1 MQWQC
6 GVSGMCLLRSR
17 HLLLYLQSF
26 RGVESQPLVE
36 EFIHPEAEVVS
47 ELENRLHCGHLEKLS
62 FPLKIQA

>member
-1 MQWQC
+1 MAEW
-6 GVSGMCLLRSR
+6 VSGVGLLWSR

-26 RGVESQPLVE
+26 RGVESQALEE

-62 FPLKIQA
+62 LPLKMQA